1 MNQMLVQRILIESLG
16 LYLYLV
22 MIKFTL
28 LQPFLL
34 IMFIYKMRAR
44 ERKYRI

>member
-1 MNQMLVQRILIESLG
+1 MKQTLVLQMFVDFLG
-16 LYLYLV
+16 IYFFLV

-44 ERKYRI
+44 ERKY

>member
-1 MNQMLVQRILIESLG
+1 MLVQRILIESLG

-44 ERKYRI
+44 ERKYRF

>member
-1 MNQMLVQRILIESLG
+1 MKQTLVLQMFVDSLG
-16 LYLYLV
+16 IYFFLV

-34 IMFIYKMRAR
+34 IMFNFGIYNRLLLN
-44 ERKYRI
+44 IL

>member
-1 MNQMLVQRILIESLG
+1 MNQMLVRRILIESLG

>member
-1 MNQMLVQRILIESLG
+1 MKQTLVLQIFVDSLG

-44 ERKYRI
+44 ERKYRF

>member
-1 MNQMLVQRILIESLG
+1 MLVLDRLIEALG

-44 ERKYRI
+44 ERKFRI